1 MTLINLLKYEFMK
14 EREPNSTIL
23 QEEAGQ
29 RLDINY
35 YCVWWG
41 ET

>member
-14 EREPNSTIL
+14 EREHNSTIL
-23 QEEAGQ
+23 QEAGQ
-29 RLDINY
+29 RLDMNY